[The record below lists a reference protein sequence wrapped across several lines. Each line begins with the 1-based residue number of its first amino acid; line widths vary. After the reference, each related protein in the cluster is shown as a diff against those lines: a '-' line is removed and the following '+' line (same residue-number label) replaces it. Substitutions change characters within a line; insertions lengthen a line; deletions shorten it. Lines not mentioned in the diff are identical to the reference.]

1 MDYPSQE
8 SKFILMKKISF
19 LICLLSIL
27 ISCKQKK
34 ITSNFNKSSK
44 KTHVKSLS
52 LDNKILLVNN
62 KITSNNYTRNSIK
75 KTSNNLSDLKSHDDN
90 QLDLYAELDV
100 KVPTIILKEN
110 LTDEKL
116 IKTDNILITKPKE
129 KNDLLKLSQRA
140 KKNSLL
146 GLVFI
151 TASIPFLIGIIN
163 GNYFREISNLILY
176 STLSI
181 TGLIF
186 SFIGRMFS
194 SLSLKRIRKR
204 KLKIKNQK
212 SDFKKNILISLIV
225 YLISIIS
232 YFLLLIYALLIFN
245 GGIRII

>member
-1 MDYPSQE
+1 
-8 SKFILMKKISF
+8 MKKISF

-75 KTSNNLSDLKSHDDN
+75 KTSNNLSELKSHDDN

-116 IKTDNILITKPKE
+116 ITIDNILIPKPKE
-129 KNDLLKLSQRA
+129 KNDLLKLSQRS

-146 GLVFI
+146 GLVFM
-151 TASIPFLIGIIN
+151 TASIPFVNWYNN
-163 GNYFREISNLILY
+163 GNYFSEISNLILC

-186 SFIGRMFS
+186 SVIGRMFS

-204 KLKIKNQK
+204 KLKFKNQK
-212 SDFKKNILISLIV
+212 SDFKKNILISFIFNLIFIV
-225 YLISIIS
+225 SF
-232 YFLLLIYALLIFN
+232 FLLSIFVLLIFG
-245 GGIRII
+245 GGIMII

>member
-1 MDYPSQE
+1 
-8 SKFILMKKISF
+8 MKKISF

-75 KTSNNLSDLKSHDDN
+75 KTSNNLSELKSHDDN

-116 IKTDNILITKPKE
+116 ITIDNILIPKPKE
-129 KNDLLKLSQRA
+129 KNDLLKLSQRS

-146 GLVFI
+146 GLVFM
-151 TASIPFLIGIIN
+151 TASIPFVNWYIN
-163 GNYFREISNLILY
+163 GNGTYFSEISNLILY

-186 SFIGRMFS
+186 SVIGRMFS

-204 KLKIKNQK
+204 KLKFKNQK
-212 SDFKKNILISLIV
+212 SDFKKNILISFIFNLIFIV
-225 YLISIIS
+225 SF
-232 YFLLLIYALLIFN
+232 FLLSIFVLLIFG
-245 GGIRII
+245 GGIMII

>member
-1 MDYPSQE
+1 
-8 SKFILMKKISF
+8 MKKISF
-19 LICLLSIL
+19 LTCLLSIL

-75 KTSNNLSDLKSHDDN
+75 KTSNNLSELKSHDDN

-116 IKTDNILITKPKE
+116 ITIDNILIPKPKE
-129 KNDLLKLSQRA
+129 KNDLLKLSQRS

-146 GLVFI
+146 GLVFM
-151 TASIPFLIGIIN
+151 TASIPFVNWYNN
-163 GNYFREISNLILY
+163 GNYFSEISNLILC

-186 SFIGRMFS
+186 SFIGRKFS

-204 KLKIKNQK
+204 KLKIKNLK
-212 SDFKKNILISLIV
+212 SDFKKNILISFIF
-225 YLISIIS
+225 YLIFIIS
-232 YFLLLIYALLIFN
+232 FLLLLIYMLLIFS
-245 GGIRII
+245 GGIMFI